1 MLIVAIILLT
11 IITIIYF
18 GHDGWIYKSSP
29 DFFYPKPYQHVSIMD
44 KENVVYVAIYH
55 PDGFW
60 IVDKNKIDDSKII
73 AWKSKSC

>member
-1 MLIVAIILLT
+1 MLTVVVILLT

-18 GHDGWIYKSSP
+18 GHDGWIYKTEP
-29 DFFYPKPYQHVSIMD
+29 NFCYPRPYQHVSVRD
-44 KENVVYVAIYH
+44 EEDVVYIAIYH

-60 IVDKNKIDDSKII
+60 IIDDNKIDDSKII